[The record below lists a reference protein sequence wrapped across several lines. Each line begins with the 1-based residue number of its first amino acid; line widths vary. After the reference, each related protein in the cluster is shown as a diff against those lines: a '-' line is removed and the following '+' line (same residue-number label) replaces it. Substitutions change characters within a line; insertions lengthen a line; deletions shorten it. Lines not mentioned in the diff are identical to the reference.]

1 MSVLRVLP
9 NVDWKWVT
17 VLPDN
22 RPVFQIYVNG
32 NDRLTVYVS
41 ETGRS
46 VRVFDNK
53 GRELTAGK

>member
-1 MSVLRVLP
+1 MSVPP

-22 RPVFQIYVNG
+22 RPVFQVYVNG
-32 NDRLTVYVS
+32 NARLTVYVS

-53 GRELTAGK
+53 GRELTESK

>member
-1 MSVLRVLP
+1 MSVLP

-22 RPVFQIYVNG
+22 RPVFQVYVNG
-32 NDRLTVYVS
+32 NARLTVYVS

-53 GRELTAGK
+53 GRELTESK